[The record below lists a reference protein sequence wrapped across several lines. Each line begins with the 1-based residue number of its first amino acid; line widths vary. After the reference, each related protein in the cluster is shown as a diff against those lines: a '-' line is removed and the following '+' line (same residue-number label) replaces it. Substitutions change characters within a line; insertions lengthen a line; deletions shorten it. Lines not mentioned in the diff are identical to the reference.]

1 MSTTEGAQ
9 GIPAIDQTRP
19 TYISYID
26 RSREYYLAQGFG
38 NPYRWP
44 HFQDVPFTRLAR
56 PLAQSRVA
64 LVTTARDR
72 RRQPQGAGGPDGPI
86 DPLKTVYASPIDP
99 DPDTDVSHLGYD
111 TKNVSVEDPNSYLPV
126 ARVREFVK
134 DGRIGSLASC
144 FYGVPS
150 TRSQRRTIEHD
161 APELLR
167 RCREDGVDVALLV
180 PV

>member
-1 MSTTEGAQ
+1 MSTSEGAQ

-26 RSREYYLAQGFG
+26 RSREYYIAQGFG

-44 HFQDVPFTRLAR
+44 HFQEVPFTRLAR
-56 PLAQSRVA
+56 PLAQSRVVV
-64 LVTTARDR
+64 VTTARDR
-72 RRQPQGAGGPDGPI
+72 RRPGP
-86 DPLKTVYASPIDP
+86 KEVYATPIDP
-99 DPDTDVSHLGYD
+99 DPDTDVDELGYD
-111 TKNVSVEDPNSYLPV
+111 KKNVSVEDPNSYLPV

-134 DGRIGSLASC
+134 DGRIGSLVSR

-150 TRSQRRTIEHD
+150 TRSQRRTMEHD
-161 APELLR
+161 APEILR
-167 RCREDGVDVALLV
+167 LCREDGVDVALLV

>member
-1 MSTTEGAQ
+1 MSTTEGAE

-19 TYISYID
+19 TYISYIE
-26 RSREYYLAQGFG
+26 RSRDYYLAQGFD

-44 HFQDVPFTRLAR
+44 HFQEVPFTRLAR
-56 PLAQSRVA
+56 PLAQSRVG

-72 RRQPQGAGGPDGPI
+72 SLPGP
-86 DPLKTVYASPIDP
+86 KAVYASPIDP
-99 DPDTDVSHLGYD
+99 DPDTDVGGLSYD
-111 TKNVSVEDPNSYLPV
+111 KKNVSVEDPNSYLPL

-134 DGRIGSLASC
+134 EGRIGSLSPR

-150 TRSQRRTIEHD
+150 TRSQRRTIEQD
-161 APELLR
+161 APEILR
-167 RCREDGVDVALLV
+167 RCREDEVEVALLV